1 MFRQWLSPAR
11 AKSLG
16 RILRALLFAGLGVSA
31 VAIFLTL
38 IHQGLLPALAWI
50 FPSLESTNFALGVYG
65 AYPRRD
71 FVSFDMRAPL
81 SNRVKWE
88 DSCDGGYIFFGP
100 NGPSIPNPGPVIMD
114 TNGEL
119 VWMDDKWGVTMNFN
133 VQQYKGE
140 KYLTFWFGHKDGGN
154 GQGEFLMLD
163 SSYKE
168 VYRIQAGGEGNSGDL
183 HEFRITKDGTA
194 LITIFNNTQA
204 DLTRMRNGFRP
215 VDGWLT
221 DGMFQE
227 VDIETN
233 EVLFQ
238 WRALDYFIPEDT
250 LYFDP
255 FGGYFEDHPFD
266 YYHLNSVEKDSKGN
280 YLISSRHFH
289 HLLYLDG
296 KTGEILWGLGG
307 QYTDFVDLSDG
318 LATDFQWQH
327 NARWISEEEGLLS
340 FLDNGVADVFH
351 MDAPYSKGKIIKLD
365 FDNRTVESMQEF
377 ISQGRVR
384 AASQGNFYSVPEN
397 NHVVIGW
404 GAVGAYSEFNMDGNL
419 LCEVHWGA
427 SWLFWFERVKSYR
440 VYRIFDWVGTPEYP
454 PTARIQGNKL
464 YVSWNG
470 ATEVKYWELQGAVR
484 TAHGEE
490 TFMTIDDVAEKRTFE
505 HVFTLPSGDDYV
517 RYRVVALDGDK
528 EVLHYSEPAEWVSGI
543 GSAAGVVLGICGG
556 VALGVTVGI
565 LIMLSRRRLRI
576 GSGKLFSWQPRSSRG
591 GYQYSKL

>member
-1 MFRQWLSPAR
+1 MCRKWLSPAR

-16 RILRALLFAGLGVSA
+16 RILRALLLAALALSA

-50 FPSLESTNFALGVYG
+50 FPSLEPTVFELGVYG

-71 FVSFDMRAPL
+71 FVSFDLRAPR

-100 NGPSIPNPGPVIMD
+100 NGPSVPKPGPVIMD

-119 VWMDDKWGVTMNFN
+119 VWMDDKWGVIMNFN

-140 KYLTFWFGHKDGGN
+140 NYLTFWFGHK
-154 GQGEFLMLD
+154 GQGEYVMLD

-168 VYRIQAGGEGNSGDL
+168 AYRIRAVGDGNSGDA
-183 HEFRITKDGTA
+183 HEFRLTKDGTA
-194 LITIFNNTQA
+194 LISISNNTQA
-204 DLTRMRNGFRP
+204 DLRQMKGGFRP
-215 VDGWLT
+215 ADGWLR

-233 EVLFQ
+233 ELLFQ
-238 WRALDYFIPEDT
+238 WRAVDHFKPEDT
-250 LYFDP
+250 FYFDP
-255 FGGYFEDHPFD
+255 FGGYFEEHPFD

-280 YLISSRHFH
+280 YLVSSRYYH
-289 HLLYLDG
+289 HIIYLDG
-296 KTGEILWGLGG
+296 KTGEVLWGLGG
-307 QYTDFVDLSDG
+307 HHTDFVDLSDG
-318 LATDFQWQH
+318 LASDFQWQH

-340 FLDNGVADVFH
+340 FLDNGVADTLHV
-351 MDAPYSKGKIIKLD
+351 DAPYSKGKIVKLD
-365 FDNRTVESMQEF
+365 FDNRTVELVQDF

-384 AASQGNFYSVPEN
+384 APSQGNFYAVPEN

-404 GAVGAYSEFNMDGNL
+404 GAIGAYSEFNMDGNL

-427 SWLFWFERVKSYR
+427 GWLFWWERMKSYR

-454 PTARIQGNKL
+454 PTARIQGDKL

-470 ATEVKYWELQGAVR
+470 ATEVKYWELQGSSRNAR
-484 TAHGEE
+484 GEE
-490 TFMTIDDVAEKRTFE
+490 TFSTIDDVVEKRTFE
-505 HVFTLPSGDDYV
+505 HAFTLPTGDVYG
-517 RYRVVALDGDK
+517 RYRVVALDGEK
-528 EVLHYSEPAEWVSGI
+528 NVLSYSESAGRVLGV
-543 GSAAGVVLGICGG
+543 GTAAGVILGICAG
-556 VALGVTVGI
+556 VGSGIFVG
-565 LIMLSRRRLRI
+565 LLVMLWRRRRRI
-576 GSGKLFSWQPRSSRG
+576 GSGRLFRWQSRSSRG